1 MINIEN
7 ITIPNGKILRC
18 PYLQKEDGRYD
29 YALCGYYYCT
39 RMCPYFSYKEIKYDS
54 TVVIG
59 CKYASYAE
67 AVKNKKI
74 QKKHNNLFDKIKKLF
89 KFELYF

>member
-39 RMCPYFSYKEIKYDS
+39 RMCPYFSYKEIKYDN

-67 AVKNKKI
+67 AVK
-74 QKKHNNLFDKIKKLF
+74 QKKEQKKNNSFFNQLKKLF
-89 KFELYF
+89 KL

>member
-1 MINIEN
+1 
-7 ITIPNGKILRC
+7 
-18 PYLQKEDGRYD
+18 
-29 YALCGYYYCT
+29 
-39 RMCPYFSYKEIKYDS
+39 MCPYFSYKEITYNN
-54 TVVIG
+54 TIIG

>member
-7 ITIPNGKILRC
+7 ITIPNGKIMRC

-39 RMCPYFSYKEIKYDS
+39 RLCPYFSYKEITYNN
-54 TVVIG
+54 TIIG